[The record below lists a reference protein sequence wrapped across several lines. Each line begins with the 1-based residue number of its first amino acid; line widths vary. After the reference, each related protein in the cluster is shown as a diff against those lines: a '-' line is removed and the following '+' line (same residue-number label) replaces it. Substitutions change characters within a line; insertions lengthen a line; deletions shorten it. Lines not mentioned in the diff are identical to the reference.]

1 MGETV
6 LPALNY
12 MVRLY
17 GRNYSKILEK
27 SKSSTLRFYASI
39 ESRYGGNR
47 FMVVVPIRN
56 RDFFVAP
63 TVYEEVGYHEC
74 AMTGQVHYLPHHA
87 VVHMDK
93 ETTIV

>member
-1 MGETV
+1 M

-17 GRNYSKILEK
+17 RHNYSIISEK

-39 ESRYGGNR
+39 ESRYGCNR

-56 RDFFVAP
+56 GDIFVVP

-87 VVHMDK
+87 VVYKEK

>member
-1 MGETV
+1 M
-6 LPALNY
+6 LHALYY

-17 GRNYSKILEK
+17 GHNNSIISEK

-39 ESRYGGNR
+39 ETRYGGNR
-47 FMVVVPIRN
+47 FLVVVPIQN
-56 RDFFVAP
+56 WDFFVAP

-87 VVHMDK
+87 VVHKDK